1 MKNISGKPG
10 LYIHIP
16 FCDTKC
22 GYCDFYSIT
31 NNSLRPS
38 FLPALLKEIK
48 HYNSALFKTVPFD
61 TIYLGGG
68 TPSLLEPD
76 ELNQILNILYKRF
89 PIAEDCEITIE
100 VNPGTINEEKL
111 IFYKSVG
118 INRLSI
124 GIQSFNNEELKMLG
138 RIHDNKQAIHTFKLA
153 RKAGIENISIDLI
166 YALPDQSIASWNSSL
181 IQGLALMPDHISAYN
196 LTFEEGT
203 PFYKQLSA
211 GKLKAQNEDTE
222 IQFYSETMNTLK
234 KNGFI
239 QYEVSSYAKSES
251 YISRHNYKYWNHTNY
266 LAFGPSAH
274 SYWDGKRW
282 ANIRSISKYI
292 KGLTDGME
300 IIDFSENI
308 EQDTMIFEKIM
319 LGLRTREGINL
330 KEFKSKFKHSF
341 LDAHAHI
348 NKNLVENGFAIIDN
362 DFFKLTPK
370 GMMVCDEILPRFA
383 PN

>member
-48 HYNSALFKTVPFD
+48 HYNSATFKTVPFD

-111 IFYKSVG
+111 TFYKSAG

-124 GIQSFNNEELKMLG
+124 GIQSFNDAELKILG

-153 RKAGIENISIDLI
+153 RKAQIFH
-166 YALPDQSIASWNSSL
+166 ARV
-181 IQGLALMPDHISAYN
+181 LALDRA
-196 LTFEEGT
+196 
-203 PFYKQLSA
+203 
-211 GKLKAQNEDTE
+211 
-222 IQFYSETMNTLK
+222 
-234 KNGFI
+234 
-239 QYEVSSYAKSES
+239 
-251 YISRHNYKYWNHTNY
+251 
-266 LAFGPSAH
+266 
-274 SYWDGKRW
+274 
-282 ANIRSISKYI
+282 
-292 KGLTDGME
+292 TDQE
-300 IIDFSENI
+300 
-308 EQDTMIFEKIM
+308 
-319 LGLRTREGINL
+319 R
-330 KEFKSKFKHSF
+330 
-341 LDAHAHI
+341 
-348 NKNLVENGFAIIDN
+348 
-362 DFFKLTPK
+362 
-370 GMMVCDEILPRFA
+370 
-383 PN
+383 